1 MVILV
6 FEDFSFFYFQDI
18 PTIHE
23 GSKCNE
29 WLHMICSETC
39 VSVVEQIVQQFSLQ
53 QTKPLEETNSDASML
68 SVVFA
73 RNVSFNKN
81 GLKNADTFDV
91 FRGQTFGDS
100 W

>member
-1 MVILV
+1 M
-6 FEDFSFFYFQDI
+6 
-18 PTIHE
+18 
-23 GSKCNE
+23 
-29 WLHMICSETC
+29 
-39 VSVVEQIVQQFSLQ
+39 QQFSFQ

-73 RNVSFNKN
+73 RNVSLNKN